1 MMKKLGKIKNV
12 RFGLGG
18 YNDAM
23 IGIHFEF
30 GGEGWGVNHSRSYWD
45 PNLIEHTVNC
55 QWTESD
61 RTDEFSKIMGYI
73 SNLLEDGKVDSIDK
87 LKGKPIEVE
96 LDGNILKEWRILT
109 EVL

>member
-1 MMKKLGKIKNV
+1 MKKLGKIKNV

-23 IGIHFEF
+23 IGIHFEL
-30 GGEGWGVNHSRSYWD
+30 GGEGWGVSDSRSYWN
-45 PNLIEHTVNC
+45 PNLIEHTVNS
-55 QWTESD
+55 QWTED
-61 RTDEFSKIMGYI
+61 NRTDEFSKIMEYI
-73 SNLLEDGKVDSIDK
+73 SNLLNDGKVDNIDK

-96 LDGNILKEWRILT
+96 LDGNMLKEWRILT